1 MEQKRLELHEI
12 LCDILG
18 SRHVYFQPP
27 ESLKMTY
34 PAIVYGRADIDDT
47 PANNDV
53 YNRKI
58 RYQITLIDSDPDS
71 EIIEKILN
79 LKYCSYDRHF
89 NSSNLNHDIFTLFY

>member
-12 LCDILG
+12 LCEILG

-27 ESLKMTY
+27 ESLKMVY
-34 PAIVYGRADIDDT
+34 PAIVYGRSDINDT

-53 YNRKI
+53 YNRKV
-58 RYQITLIDSDPDS
+58 RYQLTLIDSDPDS
-71 EIIEKILN
+71 DKIEKILG

-89 NSSNLNHDIFTLFY
+89 NSDSLNHDIFTLFY